1 MLETKKICKYL
12 FNKMQIKTI
21 MLFCGFCILSS
32 SCNIISPDKE
42 VELPEGIIEKENMI
56 VILADMQVIEAHLK
70 KMSRK
75 KTKLKDSSMYYY
87 QKVFKKN
94 DISEDAFEKSLKYYQ
109 QDLKN
114 MKSMYTDVVTRLN
127 ELQAKH
133 DEILLEMKADSV
145 RQDSIREAIIIKDS
159 LDKILA
165 DSLLLVNDTSIQ
177 IIDTARIT
185 N

>member
-1 MLETKKICKYL
+1 MLETKKINKYL

-21 MLFCGFCILSS
+21 ILFCGFCILSS
-32 SCNIISPDKE
+32 SCSILSPE
-42 VELPEGIIEKENMI
+42 SEELLPEGVVERERMI
-56 VILADMQVIEAHLK
+56 VILADMQVAEAHLLKMK
-70 KMSRK
+70 KRRGK
-75 KTKLKDSSMYYY
+75 VKDSSMVYFR
-87 QKVFKKN
+87 KVFKKN
-94 DISEDAFEKSLKYYQ
+94 EITEDTFEKSLKYYQ

-114 MKSMYTDVVTRLN
+114 MKSMYADVVTRLN

-145 RQDSIREAIIIKDS
+145 RQDSIKKVIIIKDS

-177 IIDTARIT
+177 IIDTSRIT